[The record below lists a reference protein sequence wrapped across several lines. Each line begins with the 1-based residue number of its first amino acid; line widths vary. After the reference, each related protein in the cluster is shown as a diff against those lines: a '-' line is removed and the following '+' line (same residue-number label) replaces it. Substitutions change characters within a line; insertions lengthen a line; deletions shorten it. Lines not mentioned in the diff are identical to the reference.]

1 MRVIFTLWREIVPEE
16 IISSITVRIK
26 DTSASDRKANMDW
39 ILNDKN
45 IRKGTRIVDFYNNK
59 YLMNALTAGKVIRIK
74 FTDYKFL
81 DVNYLNEL
89 LL

>member
-1 MRVIFTLWREIVPEE
+1 MRVIFKLWREIAPEE

-26 DTSASDRKANMDW
+26 DTTASDREANMDW

-59 YLMNALTAGKVIRIK
+59 YLMNALTAGKPKDKI
-74 FTDYKFL
+74 L
-81 DVNYLNEL
+81 DLQVFRC
-89 LL
+89 